1 MFLGQMVSIDESMIP
16 FKGQIGF
23 RQFIASKRVRFGI
36 KVWGMAESL
45 TGYVSQL
52 QIYTGRERETDHG
65 EQGLA
70 SRIVNDLVVP
80 YENMGYHL
88 YVDNFYTNPALFEPL
103 YERLIY
109 ACGTLRCGR
118 KGFPVDIKINDPK
131 RHNRGF
137 SNWSMC
143 GPILAQ
149 FWLHGKAAYF
159 LSTIHKPEYDPD
171 VPQTNQVVKRRGAAR
186 TRDGIEV
193 SCPPLLHDY
202 NIAMG
207 GVDFN
212 DHQQKFYNLGR
223 RSTRWYRRVFFYL
236 LEIALHNT
244 FVVKNAS
251 LSRQY

>member
-1 MFLGQMVSIDESMIP
+1 MVSIDESMIP

-36 KVWGMAESL
+36 KVWVMAESL

-52 QIYTGRERETDHG
+52 QVSTGRERKADHG
-65 EQGLA
+65 KQGLA
-70 SRIVNDLVVP
+70 SRIVNDLVAP
-80 YENMGYHL
+80 YENTGYHL

-109 ACGTLRCGR
+109 ACGTLRRGR
-118 KGFPVDIKINDPK
+118 KRFPVDIKIDDPK

-143 GPILAQ
+143 SPILAQ
-149 FWLHGKAAYF
+149 FWLDSKAAYF

-202 NIAMG
+202 NIGMG

-236 LEIALHNT
+236 LEIALHNS

-251 LSRQY
+251 LSM